1 MKKIKQWQKPEA
13 DVMKSGKT
21 KKSIGSSR
29 KVEVRYSLGIG
40 PVPTPSTMAE
50 FV

>member
-13 DVMKSGKT
+13 DVMKPRKI
-21 KKSIGSSR
+21 KKSVGSSK

-40 PVPTPSTMAE
+40 PVPAPYMSE
-50 FV
+50 LV